1 MQSLPSMLPDDG
13 DCGLD
18 NEFEANCLEAC
29 GVTHKI
35 FCGTRRC
42 SVIWECHHL
51 VEPTE
56 AIRMIPSNEN
66 TCICNNFHKGSGD
79 KHNGRDAAL
88 AIITTFAT
96 PGQASG
102 VGSLSGAVVVVVVVV
117 VVLVVVVVVVVAY
130 WCSGAVVQWCS
141 SVVV

>member
-1 MQSLPSMLPDDG
+1 
-13 DCGLD
+13 
-18 NEFEANCLEAC
+18 
-29 GVTHKI
+29 
-35 FCGTRRC
+35 
-42 SVIWECHHL
+42 
-51 VEPTE
+51 
-56 AIRMIPSNEN
+56 MIPSNEN

-117 VVLVVVVVVVVAY
+117 LVVVVVVVVAY
-130 WCSGAVVQWCS
+130 WCIGVVVQWCS
-141 SVVV
+141 GAVV